1 MDHMNKLSI
10 LTPALEGRDQEL
22 LGYQINIDN
31 YILAIEKINAN
42 YADNDDLIIFKDE
55 LQARLDEELRQQLRS
70 RVIRDVIA
78 DQLAQLTP
86 LEYSEQ

>member
-1 MDHMNKLSI
+1 MTKLSI

-31 YILAIEKINAN
+31 YILAIAKISAD
-42 YADNDDLIIFKDE
+42 YPDNDDLLAFRDE
-55 LQARLDEELRQQLRS
+55 LQARLDEECRQQLRS

-78 DQLAQLTP
+78 DQIAQLT
-86 LEYSEQ
+86 SEAE

>member
-1 MDHMNKLSI
+1 MNKLSI

-31 YILAIEKINAN
+31 YILAIAKINAD
-42 YADNDDLIIFKDE
+42 YAGNDDLLAFRDE
-55 LQARLDEELRQQLRS
+55 LQARLDEERRQQLRS

-78 DQLAQLTP
+78 DQVAQLTP
-86 LEYSEQ
+86 EAE